1 MIYSGIQNGIS
12 DNRDIV
18 IVDTAGRIH
27 IRDDLMEE
35 LFKNFK
41 TVKKVLGREA
51 DMVFLVIDATI
62 GQNMKSQV
70 EKFSNKIKIDGI
82 IITKL
87 DGSAKAG
94 AIISAIDETNIP
106 IKIIGMGEGI
116 DDIMPFRVDDFC
128 KNLFGL

>member
-1 MIYSGIQNGIS
+1 
-12 DNRDIV
+12 
-18 IVDTAGRIH
+18 
-27 IRDDLMEE
+27 
-35 LFKNFK
+35 
-41 TVKKVLGREA
+41 
-51 DMVFLVIDATI
+51 MVFLVIDATI